1 VGKILLKAT
10 SGPDVR
16 RYAARVL
23 GGRKAADQLKALGR
37 VLLLETESNALLEVL
52 AALGEINDPLAG
64 DALLKFLRKRRD
76 YLAKRTQGDVL
87 SHSDWETIAPTLA
100 RACSLVGTYKPAKG
114 AAVIAAEI
122 LDGVFLS
129 GVGVRYDV
137 QNQRPLPY
145 ARALSEAACGALV
158 KLGGEDARAALQRM
172 RKAGEGASGTS
183 SKSIHRLVAIMGD
196 WARDPAIAG
205 HVAEA
210 LSHLDG

>member
-1 VGKILLKAT
+1 VTDGRPTVEVRFRRLPEARDLPPPEQAT
-10 SGPDVR
+10 ADSAGSERPSD
-16 RYAARVL
+16 RVS
-23 GGRKAADQLKALGR
+23 R
-37 VLLLETESNALLEVL
+37 
-52 AALGEINDPLAG
+52 
-64 DALLKFLRKRRD
+64 
-76 YLAKRTQGDVL
+76 
-87 SHSDWETIAPTLA
+87 SDSWSSRIASKTRSSLA
-100 RACSLVGTYKPAKG
+100 RACSLVGTFKPAKG

-129 GVGVRYDV
+129 GVGVRHDV